1 MNMCCEIHAYGAN
14 GAVLVMRNGM
24 VQHRRT
30 RRDTEGTEGDRGRP
44 KETEGDRRRPMETEG
59 DRRIPKETEGD
70 RRRPKETEGNR
81 RRPQETEGDRRRPK
95 ETERDRRAHSFCGIG
110 KLLKHVFPL
119 RFAEHN

>member
-44 KETEGDRRRPMETEG
+44 KETEGDRRRPRETEG
-59 DRRIPKETEGD
+59 DRRKPKETA
-70 RRRPKETEGNR
+70 
-81 RRPQETEGDRRRPK
+81 GDRRRPK
-95 ETERDRRAHSFCGIG
+95 ETERDRRAHSFCVIG